1 MKTFPARTKM
11 KRLRRDSFSYQ
22 TRDEIA
28 SIRPSIC
35 CRPFIMSAIL
45 NSVKS
50 YRLYSGNALC
60 FTSLSAARFAV
71 KLFKYFDIEF
81 LWTRKASEGG
91 SDSAGAEAYY
101 IIKFL
106 EKPRLRKADRLL
118 EALGG
123 LDEEKLEGWEYGDCD
138 LYFSKAD
145 FAYSGCRYNL
155 EGAEEGNDKKGPP
168 SKGLLTLKCCCRR
181 SWLRGLFLCFG
192 FVSEPKKEYNLE
204 WVLPGR
210 ELALRVRSCLLLE
223 GFKPVLTQ
231 RRSSWTV
238 SLRRAEEA
246 ASALSVI
253 GANSAR
259 LNYEEVRALKET
271 RNEVSRRVNAESAN
285 LARTSVASVRQIS
298 FIKTLMEA
306 EAWPELSPELREVGR
321 LRLEN
326 PEASLRELCA
336 MFTPPLART
345 TLCRRL
351 KKLEDLGKGFS

>member
-1 MKTFPARTKM
+1 MKTFPILKKM

-28 SIRPSIC
+28 SIRPSVC
-35 CRPFIMSAIL
+35 CRPFILSAIM
-45 NSVKS
+45 NAVKS

-81 LWTRKASEGG
+81 LWTRKASESG
-91 SDSAGAEAYY
+91 SDSSGAEAYY

-106 EKPRLRKADRLL
+106 DIPSLPKTDRLL
-118 EALGG
+118 EALAL
-123 LDEEKLEGWEYGDCD
+123 LDEKVLENWEYGDCD
-138 LYFSKAD
+138 LFFSKAD
-145 FAYSGCRYNL
+145 SLYSGCRYNGV
-155 EGAEEGNDKKGPP
+155 EAEEADKKGP
-168 SKGLLTLKCCCRR
+168 SKGLMTLKCCCRR

-210 ELALRVRSCLLLE
+210 ELALKVRICLLLE
-223 GFKPVLTQ
+223 GFKPVLSR

-259 LNYEEVRALKET
+259 LNFEEVRALKET
-271 RNEVSRRVNAESAN
+271 RGEVSRRVNAESAN
-285 LARTSVASVRQIS
+285 LARTSIASVRQINC
-298 FIKTLMEA
+298 IKALMEA
-306 EAWPELSPELREVGR
+306 EAWPELSPELQEAGR

-326 PEASLRELCA
+326 PEASLRELCVL
-336 MFTPPLART
+336 FNPPLART

-351 KKLEDLGKGFS
+351 KKLEDLGKNLS